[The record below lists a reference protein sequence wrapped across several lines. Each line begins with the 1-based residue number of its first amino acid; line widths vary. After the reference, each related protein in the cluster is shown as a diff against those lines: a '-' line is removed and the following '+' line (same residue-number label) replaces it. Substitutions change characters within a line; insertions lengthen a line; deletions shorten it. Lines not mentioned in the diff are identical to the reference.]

1 MKKSDRHLTESIF
14 AQIARIGKAVSSPKR
29 LEILELLS
37 QSPRN
42 VDALAQATH
51 TSQAGMSQHLRALR
65 EANLVV
71 AERDGTFVRYRIA
84 DDTVADFYR
93 TLRVLAVSR
102 LADLERITRDYFPEG
117 EPVEPL
123 DRTALLQRARNG
135 EITIIDVRPREEYLS
150 GHIRGA
156 ISIPVDELEDRLAE
170 LPSDQEIVAYCRGPY
185 CVWSGQAVD
194 LLRRNNFTATH
205 LSDGVLDW
213 KAHGLPI
220 STGNRH
226 S

>member
-1 MKKSDRHLTESIF
+1 MKNADRQLTESIF
-14 AQIARIGKAVSSPKR
+14 EQIARIGKAVSSPRR

-37 QSPRN
+37 QAPRN
-42 VDALAQATH
+42 VDALAQATN
-51 TSQAGMSQHLRALR
+51 TSQAGMSQHLRSLR
-65 EANLVV
+65 EANLVL
-71 AERDGTFVRYRIA
+71 AERDGAFVRYRIA

-102 LADLERITRDYFPEG
+102 LAELERITREYFPAG

-123 DRTALLQRARNG
+123 DRKALLQRARNG
-135 EITIIDVRPREEYLS
+135 EITIIDVRPHEEYLS

-156 ISIPVDELEDRLAE
+156 ISIPLDELEDRLAE

-185 CVWSGQAVD
+185 CVWSGQAVE
-194 LLRRNNFTATH
+194 LLRENNFRAMH
-205 LSDGVLDW
+205 LGDGVLDW

-220 STGNRH
+220 SVGTRQ
-226 S
+226 